1 MNSRKKGP
9 RGKGHFES
17 TPADP
22 SNVLLSYSITSHPII
37 SALLG
42 TKARV
47 EGERK
52 AVYIGG
58 TVNATG
64 VCNI

>member
-22 SNVLLSYSITSHPII
+22 SNVLFKLLNSFSSDNLSSI
-37 SALLG
+37 G
-42 TKARV
+42 
-47 EGERK
+47 
-52 AVYIGG
+52 
-58 TVNATG
+58 N
-64 VCNI
+64 